1 MFFFSKHSVDKII
14 TQWTIFITRS
24 PQAIFLDNPK
34 FHSQTHVNHES
45 NLGHLNPHFTFQL
58 VRSFTITG
66 KKYLNLRRS
75 GPTISEVCF
84 CGLSGITCKCALFCN
99 CYRAPCGGNASSLS
113 SRPRRVDGDCPNNNI
128 I

>member
-1 MFFFSKHSVDKII
+1 MKAFMRNKSDTVLFFFSKHSVDKII

-24 PQAIFLDNPK
+24 PLAIFLDNPK

-75 GPTISEVCF
+75 GPLVRCVFVDFPASPASARCF
-84 CGLSGITCKCALFCN
+84 VIVTAHHVVET
-99 CYRAPCGGNASSLS
+99 PQ
-113 SRPRRVDGDCPNNNI
+113 V
-128 I
+128 